1 MKIHLVKQV
10 GGNFGDEL
18 NRWLWPE
25 LFGDAGSDA
34 RDDVLFVGIGTILD
48 QNLPAA
54 RVTIIFGTG
63 AGYTSVPRDMVPYSA
78 RWRIYGVRGPLT
90 ARALKLDQR
99 FAMTDPA
106 ILLATLPEFSALDRR
121 GTLFIPHWKSVRYG
135 HWEAICNNL
144 GIEFINP
151 CQDSRSVVRRIA
163 SAEKVIAES
172 MHAAIIADAFRVPWV
187 PVALSREISPFKWAD
202 WASSVGL
209 SYSPAC
215 LPASNRIE
223 YVRNS
228 LLKWSVHSNAPDYP
242 PASSVAQGARMYFD
256 DLDLLMSNFAEVG
269 RRINQP
275 WRRNASIGL
284 EVMMK
289 RMATIGLGTSGQ
301 MIAAA
306 SAQLDTLKASKGL
319 MSSDHAH
326 SCALE
331 DTLSRLEALKGDLR
345 RRAFRLGHLRPVP
358 LAFEGAAREHQ
369 KVFDQPSVE
378 KEYRNS
384 KGKRSQREKHSQAL
398 HRP

>member
-1 MKIHLVKQV
+1 MKIHLVEQV

-25 LFGDAGSDA
+25 LLGDVGSDA
-34 RDDVLFVGIGTILD
+34 HDDVLFVGIGTILD
-48 QNLPAA
+48 RNLPPA
-54 RVTIIFGTG
+54 RVTIVFGTG
-63 AGYTSVPRDMVPYSA
+63 AGYTSVPRDIAPYSA

-90 ARALKLDQR
+90 ARALNLDQR

-106 ILLATLPEFSALDRR
+106 VLLATLRDFSGLDRR

-135 HWEAICNNL
+135 NWEAICNNL
-144 GIEFINP
+144 GIEFVNP
-151 CQDSRSVVRRIA
+151 CRDSRSVVRRIA

-202 WASSVGL
+202 WTSSVGL

-242 PASSVAQGARMYFD
+242 PASSVAHGTRMYFD
-256 DLDLLMSNFAEVG
+256 DVDLLMSNFAEVR
-269 RRINQP
+269 RRINQR

-284 EVMMK
+284 EVILK
-289 RMATIGLGTSGQ
+289 RLATIGLGTSGQ

-306 SAQLDTLKASKGL
+306 SAQLDTLKASKGF
-319 MSSDHAH
+319 MSSDHSHA
-326 SCALE
+326 CALE
-331 DTLSRLEALKGDLR
+331 DTLSRLEALKDDLS

-384 KGKRSQREKHSQAL
+384 KDERSQREKHSQA
-398 HRP
+398 